1 MNALASGMHLEHPPV
16 PRVGSNDPT
25 LLAHTMYDLPRGIE
39 SFPLAGHFFSKCH
52 PSKLRME
59 GQLGVGA
66 GKVGKADPDHSQVLL
81 NQTIWE

>member
-1 MNALASGMHLEHPPV
+1 MNALASGLHLEHPLV

-25 LLAHTMYDLPRGIE
+25 FLAQTVHDLPRGIE
-39 SFPLAGHFFSKCH
+39 CFPLAGHFFSKRH

-66 GKVGKADPDHSQVLL
+66 GKVGKADPDPSQVLL